1 MREPD
6 SAASGIPVADVAV
19 VGAGPAGLAA
29 TVAAADAGLT
39 VTLIDSAAQ
48 TGGQFW
54 RHPDERTRPTDENR
68 GHHLWRTYTGLRDT
82 LRMHVGTGRI
92 SALFS
97 RQVWFLEPPADPSTP
112 FTLHLTASFGAHQ
125 GPAAVRARRLILCT
139 GGYDRQLPVPGWDLP
154 GVMAAGGVQALLKAH
169 RTVAGA
175 RALVAGTGPFLL
187 PVATGLAQAGAEVV
201 AVCEAAAVIRG
212 WARNPLGALAMPAK
226 AIEGA
231 EYAYHLARHRI
242 PYRTCT
248 VVTAVHGDDRVTS
261 ATLARLGRDGRIDER
276 AQTVDVDLVAFGWG
290 FTPSLE
296 LITAA
301 GAATRVD
308 VDGSLVAVVDA
319 AQRSTVP
326 GVYVAGEATGVGGAA
341 LAVAEGE
348 LAGTTAA
355 VDGGHREPHPR
366 TVRTLTS
373 RITRGRRFAAAM
385 HTAHPVPEHWQDW
398 LRPDTLVCRCE
409 ETTFGSLQNARDD
422 LGAADARTAKL
433 IARPGMGWCQG
444 RVCGFATAAI
454 ASPCGRPGADEL
466 APIAKRVIAAP
477 VTLGELA
484 GDDAATAR
492 DTHEPG
498 SADQVR
504 YDRPDGAAT
513 GTTATEGGTC

>member
-1 MREPD
+1 MRESRTPL
-6 SAASGIPVADVAV
+6 AEVAV

-29 TVAAADAGLT
+29 AVTAADAGTT
-39 VTLIDSAAQ
+39 VTLIDSAPQ

-54 RHPDERTRPTDENR
+54 RHPDERTRTPDEDR
-68 GHHLWRTYTGLRDT
+68 GHHLWRTFTRLRER
-82 LRMHVGTGRI
+82 LRRHVDAGRI
-92 SALFS
+92 TTLFS
-97 RQVWFLEPPADPSTP
+97 RQVWFIENPAAPDART
-112 FTLHLTASFGAHQ
+112 FTLHLTASYGSPSAP
-125 GPAAVRARRLILCT
+125 GAVRAAALILCP

-169 RTVAGA
+169 RSVAGA
-175 RALVAGTGPFLL
+175 RAIVAGTGPFLL

-201 AVCEAAAVIRG
+201 AVCEASAVIAG
-212 WARNPLGALAMPAK
+212 WARTPRGALAMPQK
-226 AIEGA
+226 AIEGT
-231 EYAYHLARHRI
+231 EYAYQLARHRI
-242 PYRTCT
+242 PYRTRT
-248 VVTAVHGDDRVTS
+248 VVTAVHGSDRVAS
-261 ATLARLGRDGRIDER
+261 ATLARLGRDGRIGDR
-276 AQTVDVDLVAFGWG
+276 AQTVDADLVAFGWG
-290 FTPSLE
+290 FTPSME
-296 LITAA
+296 LITAT
-301 GAATRVD
+301 GADTRVD
-308 VDGSLVAVVDA
+308 IDGSLVAVVDC

-348 LAGTTAA
+348 LAGITAA
-355 VDGGHREPHPR
+355 TDSGYGQPATRA
-366 TVRTLTS
+366 VRTLTS

-484 GDDAATAR
+484 GDDAATAG

-513 GTTATEGGTC
+513 GSAAREGDTR